1 MTLRD
6 VPDDVYQQLRE
17 FARRQGRSLNS
28 YVNEI
33 LRATMELEA
42 RRRLMRETRAEDRRY
57 RATLPFV
64 GDSTE
69 LIREDRD
76 SR

>member
-1 MTLRD
+1 MAVRD
-6 VPDDVYQQLRE
+6 APDGVYQELRE

-28 YVNEI
+28 CVNEI
-33 LRATMELEA
+33 LRDKVELEV
-42 RRRLMRETRAEDRRY
+42 RRRLMRETREEDRRY

-69 LIREDRD
+69 LIREDRS